1 MFQIMF
7 KSGQALP
14 LPGGRFSF
22 PRIGRGGDTE
32 RLRNMYRSWPQTRHS
47 HGHDLVQCRTRTQTV
62 RFREHSISASC
73 PRPRSRSQTVRI
85 HGQATDSIVRKPA
98 TVAVADCPQSG
109 QSRGPSTPT
118 NWSWTRF
125 VRSRRPAIN
134 DPRRSIALSAWA
146 SASFPVQIQIIPF
159 YDHV

>member
-1 MFQIMF
+1 MFLIIF
-7 KSGQALP
+7 NSGQALP

-22 PRIGRGGDTE
+22 PRIGRGEGTE

-62 RFREHSISASC
+62 CFREQSTSVNS
-73 PRPRSRSQTVRI
+73 PRQQSGPQTVRI
-85 HGQATDSIVRKPA
+85 HGPATDSIVRKPT
-98 TVAVADCPQSG
+98 TVVVADCPQPRH
-109 QSRGPSTPT
+109 SRDPSMPA
-118 NWSWTRF
+118 NRPWTRF

-134 DPRRSIALSAWA
+134 DARSSIVLSVWA
-146 SASFPVQIQIIPF
+146 SANFPVQIQIIPF